1 MKRLFLLSFVFG
13 CVVSFFNGPALADR
27 DATKAE
33 RAKKEVEKTIV
44 RFKEKDPSL
53 KEFFDNA
60 YGYAVFPDVGGGA
73 FIAGFVEGEG
83 LVYEKGEIVGR
94 ATLNKLTIGLQAGGH
109 NYSEIIFFRDKKAL
123 DILKSDKLKLSE
135 QVSAIVATVGASKRT
150 DYEEGVAVF
159 TIPKGG
165 LMLEGSIGGQQF
177 KFEPWQP

>member
-13 CVVSFFNGPALADR
+13 CVFSFFNGSALADR

-33 RAKKEVEKTIV
+33 RWEKKVEQTIV

-73 FIAGFVEGEG
+73 FIAGFIEGEG
-83 LVYEKGEIVGR
+83 LVYEKGEIIGKTTMHQV
-94 ATLNKLTIGLQAGGH
+94 TIGLQAGGK
-109 NYSEIIFFRDKKAL
+109 NYSEIIFFRDKEAL
-123 DILKSDKLKLSE
+123 DSLKSSALKLSE
-135 QVSAIVATVGASKRT
+135 QVSAIVVTAGASKRAN
-150 DYEEGVAVF
+150 YQEGVAVF
-159 TIPKGG
+159 AIPRGG

-177 KFEPWQP
+177 KFEPYQP